1 MLSKIIN
8 DIEQPGIANSQRPE
22 RQSVQLCAQDRE
34 GRVRPRIAGNKSNL
48 VLDLLCN
55 QVPVEEEDDQGPAAE
70 EEPDPVDQH
79 DGCAVAPEH
88 REALQDLRG

>member
-1 MLSKIIN
+1 
-8 DIEQPGIANSQRPE
+8 
-22 RQSVQLCAQDRE
+22 
-34 GRVRPRIAGNKSNL
+34 
-48 VLDLLCN
+48 
-55 QVPVEEEDDQGPAAE
+55 VPVEEEDDQGPAAE